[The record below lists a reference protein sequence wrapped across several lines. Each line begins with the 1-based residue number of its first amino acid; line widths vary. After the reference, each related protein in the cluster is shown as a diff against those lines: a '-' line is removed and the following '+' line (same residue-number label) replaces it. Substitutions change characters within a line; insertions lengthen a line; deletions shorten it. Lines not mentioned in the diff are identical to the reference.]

1 MTINAEALLI
11 DGSSVDTESHIFAR
25 YAVHTDSQ

>member
-11 DGSSVDTESHIFAR
+11 DGSSVETESQIFAR
-25 YAVHTDSQ
+25 YAVHIDS